1 MSTSQHRE
9 PTDDQLWAQPPVDP
23 SASLPGQG
31 LAPYAPTAPAPVPA
45 SLAPASLAEPR
56 PDRTQFVLA
65 IVSLGVSIPLTGIGA
80 GIGGL
85 QGLVLVWVGI
95 VLLNVVYGWTHR
107 KH

>member
-1 MSTSQHRE
+1 VSTSQHE
-9 PTDDQLWAQPPVDP
+9 PTNDQLWLQPPVDT
-23 SASLPGQG
+23 SSTQPGQAV
-31 LAPYAPTAPAPVPA
+31 APYAPPTPTPTPVPVA
-45 SLAPASLAEPR
+45 QPYAR

-95 VLLNVVYGWTHR
+95 VLLNFVYGWTHR
-107 KH
+107 RP

>member
-9 PTDDQLWAQPPVDP
+9 PTNDQLWAQPPADAAPVQ
-23 SASLPGQG
+23 PGQVV
-31 LAPYAPTAPAPVPA
+31 APYTPAAPAPLPVALPYV
-45 SLAPASLAEPR
+45 R

-65 IVSLGVSIPLTGIGA
+65 IVSLGVSIPLTAIGA

-95 VLLNVVYGWTHR
+95 VLLNFVYGWTHR
-107 KH
+107 RP